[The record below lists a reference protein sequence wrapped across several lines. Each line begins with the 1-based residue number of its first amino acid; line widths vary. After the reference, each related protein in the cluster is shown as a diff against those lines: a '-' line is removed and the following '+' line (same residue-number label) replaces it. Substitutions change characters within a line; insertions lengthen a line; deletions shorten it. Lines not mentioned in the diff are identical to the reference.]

1 MLQSQKEIGDSG
13 DMLYK
18 QRHTMVA
25 KPLMLPK
32 EGSNQQFKVWD
43 GFLSILHSDSDENVT
58 LKAHCNLNFS
68 LCQIAE

>member
-1 MLQSQKEIGDSG
+1 MLQSQKKIGDSG

-18 QRHTMVA
+18 QRHTTVA

-43 GFLSILHSDSDENVT
+43 GFLSILHSDTDENVT

>member
-1 MLQSQKEIGDSG
+1 
-13 DMLYK
+13 
-18 QRHTMVA
+18 MVA

-43 GFLSILHSDSDENVT
+43 GFLSILHSDTDENVT

-68 LCQIAE
+68 LCWIAK

>member
-1 MLQSQKEIGDSG
+1 
-13 DMLYK
+13 
-18 QRHTMVA
+18 MVA

-32 EGSNQQFKVWD
+32 EWSNQQFKVWD
-43 GFLSILHSDSDENVT
+43 GFLSILHSDTDENVT